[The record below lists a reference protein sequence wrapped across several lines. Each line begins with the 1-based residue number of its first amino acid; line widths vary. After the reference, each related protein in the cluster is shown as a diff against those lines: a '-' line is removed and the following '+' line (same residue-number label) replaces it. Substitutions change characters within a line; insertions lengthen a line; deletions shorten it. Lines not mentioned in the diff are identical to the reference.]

1 MDNHGSDAS
10 GVADDVQESGGEEE
24 LVAPEEPVS
33 GEPNIAVDPI
43 VNWEEYLQGLGLRHE
58 SKPKHMQY
66 LTIDG
71 SIPVGVIDFMGKSTS
86 NIRARCQIHSKCTC
100 WVYPKTHVPQ
110 DQILK
115 DLIEWL
121 NMGRQCDAADHSE
134 WSREVRLMYG
144 HELRS

>member
-1 MDNHGSDAS
+1 M
-10 GVADDVQESGGEEE
+10 
-24 LVAPEEPVS
+24 S

-43 VNWEEYLQGLGLRHE
+43 VNWEEYLQGLGLRRE

-71 SIPVGVIDFMGKSTS
+71 SIPVGVIDFMGKSAS
-86 NIRARCQIHSKCTC
+86 NARARCQIHPRCTC

-121 NMGRQCDAADHSE
+121 NMGRQCDATDHSE